1 MNQSIKTDDI
11 IFNFFKQICD
21 EKDDK
26 KCVEL
31 GNDWIKAMETN
42 LSNMESNLDEKDKI
56 KHKDDIQNNR
66 NHLDGLKGKSSAEW
80 KEYATKCMI
89 EIMDNKVQYFV

>member
-1 MNQSIKTDDI
+1 MNKSINTEDI

-31 GNDWIKAMETN
+31 GNNWVNAMETN
-42 LSNMESNLDEKDKI
+42 LNNMEANLNENDKI
-56 KHKDDIQNNR
+56 KHKEDIQNNR
-66 NHLDGLKGKSSAEW
+66 NHLNSLKGKNSSEW
-80 KEYATKCMI
+80 REYATQCMV
-89 EIMDNKVQYFV
+89 EIMDKKTQ